1 MASSRAW
8 CMSLEE
14 VVRREKQM
22 KQRIELTVEPRQ
34 AGRAGARGLRV
45 NKMVPGNIYG
55 GGLENANISLHVND
69 ILKYNSRAYENALLN
84 IKSSD
89 AKLNGKVALLK
100 EVIVHPLTRNP
111 EHVDL
116 FALDLTKMVRVAV
129 EVRVEGKAIGLSEG
143 GLLNIVTRQL
153 EVECLPTEIPDAIVI
168 DVTNLGVGDSL
179 HVSDIAVPKGVKMIS
194 RPELTVAAV
203 NEAEEEIVAAPV
215 AAAAAPAAGAAA
227 PAAGAAAPAAG
238 KDAKA
243 APAAAKAPAA
253 KK

>member
-1 MASSRAW
+1 
-8 CMSLEE
+8 
-14 VVRREKQM
+14 M

-34 AGRAGARGLRV
+34 AGRGEARGLRV
-45 NKMVPGNIYG
+45 NKMVPGVIYG
-55 GGLENANISLHVND
+55 GGLQNATVSLHVND
-69 ILKYNSRAYENALLN
+69 ILKYNARAYENALLN

-89 AKLNGKVALLK
+89 SKLNGKVALLK
-100 EVIVHPLTRNP
+100 DVMVHPLTRQP

-116 FALDLTKMVRVAV
+116 LALDLTKAVRVFV

-153 EVECLPTEIPDAIVI
+153 EVECLPTEIPDAITV

-179 HVSDIAVPKGVKMIS
+179 HVSEVTVPKGVKMIS

-215 AAAAAPAAGAAA
+215 AAATPAAGAAA

-238 KDAKA
+238 AAA
-243 APAAAKAPAA
+243 APAKDAKAPAA

>member
-1 MASSRAW
+1 MRQ
-8 CMSLEE
+8 
-14 VVRREKQM
+14 K
-22 KQRIELTVEPRQ
+22 IELTIETRQ

-55 GGLENANISLHVND
+55 GGLENASISLHVND
-69 ILKYNSRAYENALLN
+69 ILKYNSRAYENALLTL
-84 IKSSD
+84 KSSD

-100 EVIVHPLTRNP
+100 EVTVHPLTRRP

-116 FALDLTKMVRVAV
+116 FALDLTKTVRVSV
-129 EVRVEGKAIGLSEG
+129 EVRVEGKAIGISEG

-153 EVECLPTEIPDAIVI
+153 EVECLPTEIPEAIVV

-179 HVSDIAVPKGVKMIS
+179 HVSEITVPKGVKMIS
-194 RPELTVAAV
+194 RPELTIAAV
-203 NEAEEEIVAAPV
+203 NEAEEEIVAAPA

-238 KDAKA
+238 AA
-243 APAAAKAPAA
+243 APAKDAKAPAA